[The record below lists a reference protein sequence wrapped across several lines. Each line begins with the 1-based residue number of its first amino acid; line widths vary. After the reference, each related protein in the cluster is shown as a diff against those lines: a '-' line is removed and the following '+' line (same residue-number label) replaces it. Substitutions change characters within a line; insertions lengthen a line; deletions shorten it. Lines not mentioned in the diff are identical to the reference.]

1 MSVIIKL
8 FFTFLKIGTF
18 SFGGGYAMI
27 PFIQREIITNNKW
40 INSSTFMDIIG
51 ISQMTPGPIAI
62 NSATFVGYKVSGVF
76 GSVAATLGVVTMSF
90 ILVSIASKAMDKFK
104 ESKVL
109 KAALLGMRPVLI
121 ALIIQAFVDLAKD
134 AYFVKD
140 SYVDITSVIITLI
153 IGAILLSKKVH
164 PIISIVVAGILGVVL
179 YGFI

>member
-1 MSVIIKL
+1 MSLIIKL

-27 PFIQREIITNNKW
+27 PFIQREIIANNDW

-51 ISQMTPGPIAI
+51 ISQMTPGPVAI

-90 ILVSIASKAMDKFK
+90 ILVSIASKAMNKFK

-134 AYFVKD
+134 AY
-140 SYVDITSVIITLI
+140 VDITSVIITLI

-164 PIISIVVAGILGVVL
+164 PIISIVIAGILGV
-179 YGFI
+179 IDNN